1 MEKVYCGA
9 AARVSRLVA
18 DQTRWN
24 SCETPTAA
32 TPDRPV
38 AACAC
43 RYGCITS
50 ILRSPLPNLT
60 HGIPFELA

>member
-1 MEKVYCGA
+1 MYCGA
-9 AARVSRLVA
+9 AAWVSRLVA

-32 TPDRPV
+32 TPDFPV

-43 RYGCITS
+43 RCGCMTS
-50 ILRSPLPNLT
+50 IFRSSLPNLT
-60 HGIPFELA
+60 HGIPFEVA